1 MPLALTR
8 AISPAIVR
16 CELTHLAREPID
28 VARARRQHEAYE
40 ERLREEGC
48 AVVRLPATDDMADSV
63 FIEDIAL
70 VFGELAVMTRPGASS
85 RRVET
90 AAVAGA
96 IAPYRPIV
104 WIEAPATIDGGDVL
118 TVGKRVFVGESSR
131 TNAAATSQLAR
142 YLAPHG
148 YTVHLVPVRGCLH
161 LKSAVTAVSD
171 DTLLINPER
180 VPAEVFRP
188 LTLLEVHPAESDG
201 ANALLVGAS
210 VIYPTAFPRTC
221 ARLEGRGFRVS
232 QVEVTEI
239 AKAEGAVTCC
249 SLIFEV

>member
-1 MPLALTR
+1 
-8 AISPAIVR
+8 
-16 CELTHLAREPID
+16 
-28 VARARRQHEAYE
+28 VA
-40 ERLREEGC
+40 
-48 AVVRLPATDDMADSV
+48 D
-63 FIEDIAL
+63 
-70 VFGELAVMTRPGASS
+70 
-85 RRVET
+85 
-90 AAVAGA
+90 A
-96 IAPYRPIV
+96 IAAYRPTV
-104 WIEAPATIDGGDVL
+104 SIEVPATIDGGDVL

-148 YTVHLVPVRGCLH
+148 YTVHIVPVRGCLH

-171 DTLLINPER
+171 DTVLINPEW

-188 LTLLEVHPAESDG
+188 LMLLEVHPAEANG

-221 ARLEGRGFRVS
+221 ARLEARGFRVS

-249 SLIFEV
+249 SLIFEA